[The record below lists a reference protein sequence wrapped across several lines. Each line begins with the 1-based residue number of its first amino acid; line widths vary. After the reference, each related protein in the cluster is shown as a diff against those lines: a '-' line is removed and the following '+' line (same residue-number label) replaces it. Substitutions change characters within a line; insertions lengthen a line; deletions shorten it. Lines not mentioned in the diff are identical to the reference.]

1 VRGLKDKR
9 AQEDDEFSEFN
20 GFTRSLS
27 DHHLMV
33 LDAETM
39 YPETIYHEFT
49 HLIDARLE
57 YDAWYREDAVFSEEI
72 WLELQPE
79 GYEFPYDYT
88 QLPDEAYE
96 ATEQGYFARIYGA
109 TYPGEDRATIMEIAM
124 LGYAERFHESPA
136 LLEKLAYYSD
146 CIRDCFDTATWPA
159 ITKWEE
165 PLYN

>member
-1 VRGLKDKR
+1 
-9 AQEDDEFSEFN
+9 
-20 GFTRSLS
+20 
-27 DHHLMV
+27 M
-33 LDAETM
+33 LDLQTEC
-39 YPETIYHEFT
+39 
-49 HLIDARLE
+49 
-57 YDAWYREDAVFSEEI
+57 YD
-72 WLELQPE
+72 
-79 GYEFPYDYT
+79 FPYDYT
-88 QLPDEAYE
+88 ELPDEAYE

-124 LGYAERFHESPA
+124 LGYGERFHESPA